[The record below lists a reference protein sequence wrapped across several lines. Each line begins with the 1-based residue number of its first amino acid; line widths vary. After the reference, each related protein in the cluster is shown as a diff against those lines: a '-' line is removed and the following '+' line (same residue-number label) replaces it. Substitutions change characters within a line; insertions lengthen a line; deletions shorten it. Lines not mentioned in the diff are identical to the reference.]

1 LSGFEQVLG
10 VAEGI
15 VSDPSISHE
24 YDMKSIS
31 PGGVY
36 QAEPTL
42 GECSDT
48 FARVKGAIGKIQVL

>member
-1 LSGFEQVLG
+1 M
-10 VAEGI
+10 AEGI